1 MFGDL
6 DIIMLLCKYINMQTH
21 RTTIDFDRETMAI
34 LRNLAWDEGVPMRK
48 VMSQA
53 VADYAAK
60 KKRVGKKKKTLDL
73 GSYNLG
79 EYKFNRA
86 DAYE

>member
-1 MFGDL
+1 M
-6 DIIMLLCKYINMQTH
+6 
-21 RTTIDFDRETMAI
+21 TT

-60 KKRVGKKKKTLDL
+60 KKTVGKKKKALML
-73 GSYNLG
+73 GSYKLG
-79 EYKFNRA
+79 NPNYKFRRA